1 MRSTPHRRDLNSWSP
16 ALARTDRLILRMG
29 LAEMLHLEDVP
40 TRVAIDEAVDLARA
54 FSTDKS
60 YAFVNGILDAVAKR
74 RALSV

>member
-1 MRSTPHRRDLNSWSP
+1 M
-16 ALARTDRLILRMG
+16 DRLILRMG

-40 TRVAIDEAVDLARA
+40 ARVAIDEAVDLARA

>member
-1 MRSTPHRRDLNSWSP
+1 MRLGLHAAHVREFLVQ
-16 ALARTDRLILRMG
+16 RLDLRMG

-40 TRVAIDEAVDLARA
+40 ARVAIDEAVDLARA

-74 RALSV
+74 RTLGV